1 MGIKNKIKIDSFEI
15 HKMSKIDKNAVLKI
29 ALKAHLN
36 HKVTSLQSPTIF
48 FDKIGETIDAN
59 IKNSF
64 VFKTTDGTVFGAV
77 IIKEVTNVTAYV
89 VTVYFDYDYALSLD
103 ILKAFHAELKKT
115 KFNEFYTK
123 VLKNRKNN
131 EKYLKLMKMYGF
143 AEIVEENDVFWKLRY
158 KNT

>member
-1 MGIKNKIKIDSFEI
+1 MDIKNKIKIDSFEI
-15 HKMSKIDKNAVLKI
+15 HKMSKIDRDAVLKI

-48 FDKIGETIDAN
+48 FEKIGKTIDNN

-64 VFKTTDGTVFGAV
+64 VFKTSDGTVFGAV
-77 IIKEVTNVTAYV
+77 IIKEITNVSAYV
-89 VTVYFDYDYALSLD
+89 VTSYFDYNYKLTQDML
-103 ILKAFHAELKKT
+103 FVFREQLKKT

-123 VLKNRKNN
+123 VLKSRKNSD
-131 EKYLKLMKMYGF
+131 KYFKLMKMYGF
-143 AEIVEENDVFWKLRY
+143 AEIIEENEVFWKLRY